1 MKKMNLLAMSL
12 VSAAALSFSSCSNN
26 DDLTGG
32 GAGTQS
38 QVKGFYMTL
47 AVQTPTSNGTRTS
60 IENPI
65 PTEDATAVE
74 AAVKNGTFYLVD
86 EKGSIVFSK
95 ALTGQDWTG
104 AIKDQAGSQKDGKT
118 TLQIQVENVAAGATY
133 KVYFKAGST
142 KMDNTAEPFT
152 IEKGKSVPGVFTAT
166 GITQTFTS
174 TSAFAKPCDTAN
186 DFSMFN
192 QNDAT
197 TNGNGYTVQFTDA
210 NKVENNPAKVMY
222 KNAESAIKIER
233 VTARVDVPTS
243 AETLEGK
250 YPANASQALKNAID
264 DAKKKVTKIELV
276 RYALSN
282 ITNKAYVMQNWDVA
296 ANKVWSLAIPTDATL
311 SQKKDAFGEKYLL
324 KDGGFKALKGAKND
338 YIFEN
343 NMSDATAMY
352 FEYKVTLD
360 ANQFKNA
367 AGELLPADFTD
378 GTFYR
383 YNNVIYTSF
392 DQILKAYKDV
402 AGLFEGKSATD
413 LQKELKEAKTKPTA
427 ETEKSVETK
436 LSEFRA
442 KYGIEVFNEGKTYYK
457 QVITDNQLSKNVI
470 QRNTIYR
477 LQVNKIFNVGA
488 QVPNGEID
496 KNGLFYLDVTVTVNP
511 WVLNVQGVELGD

>member
-1 MKKMNLLAMSL
+1 MKKMNLLVMSL
-12 VSAAALSFSSCSNN
+12 VSAAALSFSSCSSN
-26 DDLTGG
+26 DDLTG

-60 IENPI
+60 IKETT

-86 EKGSIVFSK
+86 ANGAVVFSK
-95 ALTGQDWTG
+95 TLTGQDWTG

-142 KMDNTAEPFT
+142 NMDTVEPFT
-152 IEKGKSVPGVFTAT
+152 ITTGTKKTGVFTAD
-166 GITQTFTS
+166 GIKQTFTS
-174 TSAFAKPCDTAN
+174 TAAFAKPCDTDN
-186 DFSMFN
+186 NFSMFN

-197 TNGNGYTVQFTDA
+197 TNGNGYTVTFTDA
-210 NKVENNPAKVMY
+210 NKVETTPAKVMY
-222 KNAESAIKIER
+222 NEVESPIKIER

-243 AETLEGK
+243 TEALLGE
-250 YPANASQALKNAID
+250 YPTNASQALKNAID

-282 ITNKAYVMQNWDVA
+282 VTNKAYVMQNWNVA
-296 ANKVWSLAIPTDATL
+296 NNVWSLAIPTGATL
-311 SQKKDAFGEKYLL
+311 SQTKDAFGEKYLL

-367 AGELLPADFTD
+367 AGELMPADFQD

-392 DQILKAYKDV
+392 DQIMKAYEDV
-402 AGLFEGKSATD
+402 TGLFQGQTAG
-413 LQKELKEAKTKPTA
+413 QLKEELAEAKKEYTADIVKP
-427 ETEKSVETK
+427 VETK

-457 QVITDNQLSKNVI
+457 QVIKDNQLDKNVI

-511 WVLNVQGVELGD
+511 WVLNTQDVELGD

>member
-1 MKKMNLLAMSL
+1 MNLLVMSL
-12 VSAAALSFSSCSNN
+12 VSAAALSFSSCSSN
-26 DDLTGG
+26 DDLTG

-86 EKGSIVFSK
+86 ANGSVVFSK
-95 ALTGQDWTG
+95 TLTGQDWTG
-104 AIKDQAGSQKDGKT
+104 AIKGQTGSQKDGRT

-142 KMDNTAEPFT
+142 NMDTVEPFT
-152 IEKGKSVPGVFTAT
+152 ITTGTKKTGVFTAD

-174 TSAFAKPCDTAN
+174 TAAFAKPCDTDN
-186 DFSMFN
+186 NFSMFN

-197 TNGNGYTVQFTDA
+197 TNGNGYTVTFTDA
-210 NKVENNPAKVMY
+210 NKVETTPAKVMY
-222 KNAESAIKIER
+222 NEVESPIKIER

-243 AETLEGK
+243 TENLLAE
-250 YPANASQALKNAID
+250 YPTNASQALKNAID

-282 ITNKAYVMQNWDVA
+282 VTNKAYVMQNWNVA
-296 ANKVWSLAIPTDATL
+296 NNVWSLAIPTGATL
-311 SQKKDAFGEKYLL
+311 SQTKDAFGEKYLL

-367 AGELLPADFTD
+367 AGELMPADFQD

-392 DQILKAYKDV
+392 AQIMKAYEDV
-402 AGLFEGKSATD
+402 TGLFDGKSATD
-413 LQKELKEAKTKPTA
+413 LQKELAEAKKEPTA

-442 KYGIEVFNEGKTYYK
+442 QYGIEVFNEGKTYYK
-457 QVITDNQLSKNVI
+457 QVIKDNQLDKNVI

>member
-1 MKKMNLLAMSL
+1 MNLLVMSL
-12 VSAAALSFSSCSNN
+12 VSAAALSFSSCSSN
-26 DDLTGG
+26 DDLTG

-60 IENPI
+60 IEAPI
-65 PTEDATAVE
+65 PTEDATAEE

-86 EKGSIVFSK
+86 SKGSVVFSK
-95 ALTGQDWTG
+95 TLSSQDWSG
-104 AIKDQAGSQKDGKT
+104 AVKDQADSKKDGRT
-118 TLQIQVENVAAGATY
+118 TLQIEVQNVAAGATY

-142 KMDNTAEPFT
+142 GMDTVEPFT
-152 IEKGKSVPGVFTAT
+152 ITTGTSKSGVFTVD
-166 GITQTFTS
+166 GIKQTFTAQNPFDK
-174 TSAFAKPCDTAN
+174 TCAGDYN
-186 DFSMFN
+186 FSMFN

-197 TNGNGYTVQFTDA
+197 TNGNAYTVTFTDA
-210 NKVENNPAKVMY
+210 NKVETTPAKVMY
-222 KNAESAIKIER
+222 KNQESAIKIER

-243 AETLEGK
+243 TEALLGE
-250 YPANASQALKNAID
+250 YPTNASQALKNAID
-264 DAKKKVTKIELV
+264 DAKKKVSKIELV

-282 ITNKAYVMQNWDVA
+282 VTNKTYVMQNWDVVD
-296 ANKVWSLAIPTDATL
+296 KVWNLAIPTGATL
-311 SQKKDAFGEKYLL
+311 SQTKDDFGTKYLL
-324 KDGGFKALKGAKND
+324 KDGGFKAMNGATND

-343 NMSDATAMY
+343 NKDEATAMY

-360 ANQFKNA
+360 ANQFKDA
-367 AGELLPADFTD
+367 AGELMPADFED

-392 DQILKAYKDV
+392 EQIMKAYEDV
-402 AGLFEGKSATD
+402 TGLFQGKTAKA
-413 LQKELKEAKTKPTA
+413 LQEELAEAKKEPTA
-427 ETEKSVETK
+427 DTEKSVETK
-436 LSEFRA
+436 LSEFRD

-457 QVITDNQLSKNVI
+457 QVITDNQLGKDVI

-496 KNGLFYLDVTVTVNP
+496 KNGMFYLDVTVTVNP
-511 WVLNVQGVELGD
+511 WVLNTQNVELGD

>member
-1 MKKMNLLAMSL
+1 MKKMNLLVMSL
-12 VSAAALSFSSCSNN
+12 VSAAAFSFSSCSSN
-26 DDLTGG
+26 DDLGG

-65 PTEDATAVE
+65 PTEDATAAE

-86 EKGSIVFSK
+86 ANGAVVFSK
-95 ALTGQDWTG
+95 TLTGQDWTG
-104 AIKDQAGSQKDGKT
+104 AIKDHTGSQKDGKT

-142 KMDNTAEPFT
+142 NMDTVEPFT
-152 IEKGKSVPGVFTAT
+152 ITTGTSKTGVFTAT

-174 TSAFAKPCDTAN
+174 TAAFAKPCDTDN

-197 TNGNGYTVQFTDA
+197 TNGNGYTVTFTDA
-210 NKVENNPAKVMY
+210 NKVENNPAKVKY
-222 KNAESAIKIER
+222 NNTESAIKIER

-243 AETLEGK
+243 TEALLGE

-264 DAKKKVTKIELV
+264 DAKEKVSKIELV

-282 ITNKAYVMQNWDVA
+282 VTNKTYVMQNWDVA
-296 ANKVWSLAIPTDATL
+296 NEVWSLAIPSDATL
-311 SQKKDAFGEKYLL
+311 SQTKDDFGSKYLL
-324 KDGGFKALKGAKND
+324 KDGYFKALTGATND

-343 NMSDATAMY
+343 NKSDATAMY
-352 FEYKVTLD
+352 FEYKVTLNED
-360 ANQFKNA
+360 LAKE
-367 AGELLPADFTD
+367 GVADFTD

-383 YNNVIYTSF
+383 YNNKIYTSF
-392 DQILKAYKDV
+392 EQIYNAYADV
-402 AGLFEGKSATD
+402 AGLFGGMNADQLK
-413 LQKELKEAKTKPTA
+413 KELEKAKEVETAEGAKT
-427 ETEKSVETK
+427 VETK

-442 KYGIEVFNEGKTYYK
+442 QYGIEVFNEGKTYYK
-457 QVITDNQLSKNVI
+457 QVIKDNQLNKNVI

-511 WVLNVQGVELGD
+511 WVLNTQDVELGD

>member
-26 DDLTGG
+26 DDLGG

-65 PTEDATAVE
+65 PTEDATAAE

-86 EKGSIVFSK
+86 ANGAVVFSK
-95 ALTGQDWTG
+95 TLTGQDWTG
-104 AIKDQAGSQKDGKT
+104 AIKDQTGSQKDGKT

-142 KMDNTAEPFT
+142 NMDTVEPFT
-152 IEKGKSVPGVFTAT
+152 ITTGTSKTGVFTAT

-174 TSAFAKPCDTAN
+174 TGAFAKPCDTDN
-186 DFSMFN
+186 NFSMFN

-197 TNGNGYTVQFTDA
+197 TDGNGYTVTFTDA
-210 NKVENNPAKVMY
+210 NKVEATPAKVMY
-222 KNAESAIKIER
+222 NNTEKAIKIER

-243 AETLEGK
+243 TEALLGE

-282 ITNKAYVMQNWDVA
+282 ITNKAYVMQNWNVA
-296 ANKVWSLAIPTDATL
+296 NSVWSLAIPTDATL
-311 SQKKDAFGEKYLL
+311 AQTKDAFGEKYLL
-324 KDGGFKALKGAKND
+324 KDGGFKALKGATND

-343 NMSDATAMY
+343 NKDDATAMY

-367 AGELLPADFTD
+367 AGELMPADCPD

-392 DQILKAYKDV
+392 AQIMKAYEDV
-402 AGLFEGKSATD
+402 TGLFEGKTAAQLKT
-413 LQKELKEAKTKPTA
+413 ELDEAKKEPTA
-427 ETEKSVETK
+427 ATEKSVETK
-436 LSEFRA
+436 LAEFRA

-457 QVITDNQLSKNVI
+457 QVIKDNQLDKNVI

>member
-12 VSAAALSFSSCSNN
+12 VSAAALSFSSCSSN
-26 DDLTGG
+26 DDLAG
-32 GAGTQS
+32 GAGNQS
-38 QVKGFYMTL
+38 KVEGFYMTL

-65 PTEDATAVE
+65 PTEDATAAE

-86 EKGSIVFSK
+86 ANGAVVFSK
-95 ALTGQDWTG
+95 TLTGQDWTG
-104 AIKDQAGSQKDGKT
+104 AIKDHTGSQKDGKT

-142 KMDNTAEPFT
+142 NMDTVEPFT
-152 IEKGKSVPGVFTAT
+152 ITTGTSKTGVFTAT

-174 TSAFAKPCDTAN
+174 TAAFAKPCDTDN

-197 TNGNGYTVQFTDA
+197 TNGNGYTVTFTDA
-210 NKVENNPAKVMY
+210 NKVENNPAKVKY
-222 KNAESAIKIER
+222 NNTESAIKIER

-243 AETLEGK
+243 TEALLGE

-264 DAKKKVTKIELV
+264 DAKEKVSKIELV

-282 ITNKAYVMQNWDVA
+282 VTNKTYVMQNWDVA
-296 ANKVWSLAIPTDATL
+296 NEVWSLAIPSDATL
-311 SQKKDAFGEKYLL
+311 SQTKDDFGSKYLL
-324 KDGGFKALKGAKND
+324 KDGYFKALTGATND

-343 NMSDATAMY
+343 NKSDATAMY
-352 FEYKVTLD
+352 FEYKVTLNED
-360 ANQFKNA
+360 LAKE
-367 AGELLPADFTD
+367 GVADFTD

-383 YNNVIYTSF
+383 YNNKIYTSF
-392 DQILKAYKDV
+392 EQIYNAYADV
-402 AGLFEGKSATD
+402 AGLFKGQTAAQLKTELTEDK
-413 LQKELKEAKTKPTA
+413 KEPTV
-427 ETEKSVETK
+427 ENEKSVETK
-436 LSEFRA
+436 LAEFRA

-457 QVITDNQLSKNVI
+457 QVIKDNQLNKNVI

-511 WVLNVQGVELGD
+511 WVLNTQDVELGD

>member
-1 MKKMNLLAMSL
+1 MKKMNLLVMSL
-12 VSAAALSFSSCSNN
+12 VSAAALSFSSCSSN
-26 DDLTGG
+26 DDLTG

-65 PTEDATAVE
+65 PTEDATAAE

-86 EKGSIVFSK
+86 ANGAVVFSK
-95 ALTGQDWTG
+95 TLTGQDWTG
-104 AIKDQAGSQKDGKT
+104 AIKDQADSQKDGKS
-118 TLQIQVENVAAGATY
+118 TLKIEVENVAAGATY

-142 KMDNTAEPFT
+142 NMDTVEPFT
-152 IEKGKSVPGVFTAT
+152 ITTGTSKTGVFTAT

-174 TSAFAKPCDTAN
+174 TSAFAKPCDTDN
-186 DFSMFN
+186 NFSMFN

-197 TNGNGYTVQFTDA
+197 TNGNGYTVTFTDA
-210 NKVENNPAKVMY
+210 NKVETTPAKVMY
-222 KNAESAIKIER
+222 NNAESAIKIER

-243 AETLEGK
+243 TEVLLGE
-250 YPANASQALKNAID
+250 YPANASQALKHAID
-264 DAKKKVTKIELV
+264 DAKKKVSKIELV

-282 ITNKAYVMQNWDVA
+282 VTNKTYVMQNWNVVD
-296 ANKVWSLAIPTDATL
+296 KVWNLAIPTDATL
-311 SQKKDAFGEKYLL
+311 SQTKDAFGEKYLL
-324 KDGGFKALKGAKND
+324 KDGGFKALNGATND

-343 NMSDATAMY
+343 NKDEATAMY

-360 ANQFKNA
+360 GSKFE
-367 AGELLPADFTD
+367 GTADCTD

-392 DQILKAYKDV
+392 EQIMKAYKDV
-402 AGLFEGKSATD
+402 AGLFEGKTAA
-413 LQKELKEAKTKPTA
+413 ELKTELEKAKEV
-427 ETEKSVETK
+427 ETVEGAKDVETK

-457 QVITDNQLSKNVI
+457 QVIKDNQLDKNVI

-477 LQVNKIFNVGA
+477 LKVNKIFNVGA

-511 WVLNVQGVELGD
+511 WVLNTQNVELGD

>member
-1 MKKMNLLAMSL
+1 MNLLVMSL
-12 VSAAALSFSSCSNN
+12 VSAAALSFSSCSSN
-26 DDLTGG
+26 DDLTG

-65 PTEDATAVE
+65 PTEDATAAE

-86 EKGSIVFSK
+86 ANGAVVFSK
-95 ALTGQDWTG
+95 TLTGQDWTG
-104 AIKDQAGSQKDGKT
+104 AIKGQTGSQKDGRT

-142 KMDNTAEPFT
+142 NMDTVEPFT
-152 IEKGKSVPGVFTAT
+152 ITTGTKKTGVFTAD

-174 TSAFAKPCDTAN
+174 TAAFAKPCDTDN
-186 DFSMFN
+186 NFSMFN

-197 TNGNGYTVQFTDA
+197 TNGNGYTVTFTDA
-210 NKVENNPAKVMY
+210 NKVETTPAKVMY
-222 KNAESAIKIER
+222 NEVESPIKIER

-243 AETLEGK
+243 TENLLAE
-250 YPANASQALKNAID
+250 YPTNASQALKNAID

-282 ITNKAYVMQNWDVA
+282 VTNKAYVMQNWNVA
-296 ANKVWSLAIPTDATL
+296 NNVWSLAIPTGATL
-311 SQKKDAFGEKYLL
+311 SQTKDAFGEKYLL

-367 AGELLPADFTD
+367 AGELMPADFQD

-392 DQILKAYKDV
+392 EQIMKAYEDV
-402 AGLFEGKSATD
+402 TGLFEGKTAAQLKT
-413 LQKELKEAKTKPTA
+413 ELENAKKV
-427 ETEKSVETK
+427 ETTEGAKDVETK

-457 QVITDNQLSKNVI
+457 QVIKDNQLDKNVI

-511 WVLNVQGVELGD
+511 WVLNTQDVELGD

>member
-1 MKKMNLLAMSL
+1 MKKMNLLVMSL
-12 VSAAALSFSSCSNN
+12 VSAAALSFSSCSSN
-26 DDLTGG
+26 DDLTG

-60 IENPI
+60 IKETT
-65 PTEDATAVE
+65 PTEDATRVE

-86 EKGSIVFSK
+86 ANGAVVFSK
-95 ALTGQDWTG
+95 TLTGQDWTG

-142 KMDNTAEPFT
+142 NMDTVEPFT
-152 IEKGKSVPGVFTAT
+152 ITTGTKKTGVFTAD
-166 GITQTFTS
+166 GIKQTFTS
-174 TSAFAKPCDTAN
+174 TAAFAKPCDTDN
-186 DFSMFN
+186 NFSMFN

-197 TNGNGYTVQFTDA
+197 TNGNGYTVTFTDA
-210 NKVENNPAKVMY
+210 NKVETTPAKVMY
-222 KNAESAIKIER
+222 NEVESPIKIER

-243 AETLEGK
+243 TENLLAE
-250 YPANASQALKNAID
+250 YPTNASQALKNAID

-282 ITNKAYVMQNWDVA
+282 VTNKAYVMQNWNVA
-296 ANKVWSLAIPTDATL
+296 NNVWSLAIPTGATL
-311 SQKKDAFGEKYLL
+311 SQTKDAFGEKYLL

-367 AGELLPADFTD
+367 AGELLPADFED

-392 DQILKAYKDV
+392 EQIMKAYADV
-402 AGLFEGKSATD
+402 TGLFQGMSATD
-413 LQKELKEAKTKPTA
+413 LQKELAEAKKAPIA

-457 QVITDNQLSKNVI
+457 QVIKDNQLDKNVI

-511 WVLNVQGVELGD
+511 WVLNTQDVELGD

>member
-1 MKKMNLLAMSL
+1 MNLLVMSL
-12 VSAAALSFSSCSNN
+12 VSAAALSFSSCSSN
-26 DDLTGG
+26 DDLTG

-65 PTEDATAVE
+65 PTEDATAEE

-86 EKGSIVFSK
+86 ANGAVVFSK
-95 ALTGQDWTG
+95 TLTGQDWTG
-104 AIKDQAGSQKDGKT
+104 AIKGQTGSQKNGKT

-142 KMDNTAEPFT
+142 NMDTVEPFT
-152 IEKGKSVPGVFTAT
+152 ITTGTKKTGVFTVD
-166 GITQTFTS
+166 GIKQTFTAQNPFDK
-174 TSAFAKPCDTAN
+174 TCAGDKN
-186 DFSMFN
+186 FSMFN

-197 TNGNGYTVQFTDA
+197 TNGNGYTVTFTDA
-210 NKVENNPAKVMY
+210 NKVETTPAKVMY
-222 KNAESAIKIER
+222 NEVESPIKIER

-243 AETLEGK
+243 TEELLGE

-264 DAKKKVTKIELV
+264 DAKKKVSKIELV

-282 ITNKAYVMQNWDVA
+282 VTNKAYVMQNWNVA
-296 ANKVWSLAIPTDATL
+296 NNVWSLAIPTGATL
-311 SQKKDAFGEKYLL
+311 SQTKDAFGEKYLL

-367 AGELLPADFTD
+367 AGELMPADFQD

-392 DQILKAYKDV
+392 EQIMKAYEDV
-402 AGLFEGKSATD
+402 TGLFEGKTAAQLKT
-413 LQKELKEAKTKPTA
+413 ELENAKKV
-427 ETEKSVETK
+427 ETTEGAKDVETK

-457 QVITDNQLSKNVI
+457 QVIKDNQLDKNVI

-511 WVLNVQGVELGD
+511 WVLNTQDVELGD

>member
-1 MKKMNLLAMSL
+1 MNLLVMSL
-12 VSAAALSFSSCSNN
+12 VSAAALSFSSCSSN
-26 DDLTGG
+26 DDLGG
-32 GAGTQS
+32 GAGTQQS

-60 IENPI
+60 INDVPK
-65 PTEDATAVE
+65 EDATAVE

-86 EKGSIVFSK
+86 ANGAVVFSK
-95 ALTGQDWTG
+95 TLTGQDWTG

-142 KMDNTAEPFT
+142 NMDTVEPFT
-152 IEKGKSVPGVFTAT
+152 ITTGTKKTGVFTAD
-166 GITQTFTS
+166 GIKQTFTS
-174 TSAFAKPCDTAN
+174 TAAFAKPCDTDN
-186 DFSMFN
+186 NFSMFN

-197 TNGNGYTVQFTDA
+197 TNGNGYTVTFTDA
-210 NKVENNPAKVMY
+210 NKVETTPAKVMY
-222 KNAESAIKIER
+222 NNQESAIKIER

-243 AETLEGK
+243 TEALLGE
-250 YPANASQALKNAID
+250 YPTNASQALKNAID

-282 ITNKAYVMQNWDVA
+282 VTNKAYVMQNWDVA
-296 ANKVWSLAIPTDATL
+296 NNVWSLAIPTDATL
-311 SQKKDAFGEKYLL
+311 SQKKEAFGDKYLL

-343 NMSDATAMY
+343 NKDEATAMY

-367 AGELLPADFTD
+367 AGELMPADFED

-392 DQILKAYKDV
+392 DQIMKAYEDV
-402 AGLFEGKSATD
+402 TGLFQGKSATA
-413 LQKELKEAKTKPTA
+413 LQTELAEAKTEPTVD
-427 ETEKSVETK
+427 TEKSVETK
-436 LSEFRA
+436 LSEFRD

-511 WVLNVQGVELGD
+511 WVLNTQDVELGD

>member
-1 MKKMNLLAMSL
+1 MKKMNLLVMSL
-12 VSAAALSFSSCSNN
+12 VSAAALSFSSCSSN
-26 DDLTGG
+26 DDLTG

-60 IENPI
+60 IEETTPK
-65 PTEDATAVE
+65 EDATAVE

-86 EKGSIVFSK
+86 ANGAVVFSK
-95 ALTGQDWTG
+95 TLTGQDWTG

-142 KMDNTAEPFT
+142 NMDTVEPFT
-152 IEKGKSVPGVFTAT
+152 ITTGTKKTGVFTAD
-166 GITQTFTS
+166 GITHTFTS
-174 TSAFAKPCDTAN
+174 TAAFAKPCDTDN
-186 DFSMFN
+186 NFSMFN

-197 TNGNGYTVQFTDA
+197 TNGNGYTVTFTDA
-210 NKVENNPAKVMY
+210 NKVETTPAKVMY
-222 KNAESAIKIER
+222 NEVESPIKIER

-243 AETLEGK
+243 TENLLAE
-250 YPANASQALKNAID
+250 YPTNASQALKNAID
-264 DAKKKVTKIELV
+264 DAKEKVSKIELV

-282 ITNKAYVMQNWDVA
+282 VTNKAYVMQNWNVA
-296 ANKVWSLAIPTDATL
+296 NNVWSLAIPTGATL
-311 SQKKDAFGEKYLL
+311 SQTKDAFGEKYLL

-367 AGELLPADFTD
+367 AGELMPADFQD

-392 DQILKAYKDV
+392 EQIMKAYEDV
-402 AGLFEGKSATD
+402 TGLFEGKTAAQLKT
-413 LQKELKEAKTKPTA
+413 ELENAKKV
-427 ETEKSVETK
+427 ETTEGAKDVETK

-457 QVITDNQLSKNVI
+457 QVIKDNQLDKNVI

-511 WVLNVQGVELGD
+511 WVLNTQDVELGD

>member
-1 MKKMNLLAMSL
+1 MKKMNLLVMSL

-26 DDLTGG
+26 DDLGG
-32 GAGTQS
+32 GSGNQS

-65 PTEDATAVE
+65 PKEDATAEE

-86 EKGSIVFSK
+86 ANGAVVFSK
-95 ALTGQDWTG
+95 TLTGQDWTG

-142 KMDNTAEPFT
+142 NMDTVEPFT
-152 IEKGKSVPGVFTAT
+152 ITTGTKKTGVFTAD

-174 TSAFAKPCDTAN
+174 TAAFAKPCDTDN
-186 DFSMFN
+186 NFSMFN

-197 TNGNGYTVQFTDA
+197 TNGNGYTVTFTDA
-210 NKVENNPAKVMY
+210 NKVETTPAKVMY
-222 KNAESAIKIER
+222 NEVESPIKIER

-243 AETLEGK
+243 TEELLGE
-250 YPANASQALKNAID
+250 YPTNASQALKNAID

-282 ITNKAYVMQNWDVA
+282 VTNMAYVMQNWNVA
-296 ANKVWSLAIPTDATL
+296 NNVWSLAIPTGATL
-311 SQKKDAFGEKYLL
+311 SQTKDAFGEKYLL

-367 AGELLPADFTD
+367 AGELMPADFQD

-392 DQILKAYKDV
+392 EQIMKAYEDV
-402 AGLFEGKSATD
+402 TGLFEGKTAAQLKT
-413 LQKELKEAKTKPTA
+413 ELENAKKV
-427 ETEKSVETK
+427 ETTEGAKDVETK

-457 QVITDNQLSKNVI
+457 QVIKDNQLDKNVI

-511 WVLNVQGVELGD
+511 WVLNTQDVELGD

>member
-1 MKKMNLLAMSL
+1 MKKMNLLVMSL
-12 VSAAALSFSSCSNN
+12 VSAAALSFSSCSSN
-26 DDLTGG
+26 DDLTG

-60 IENPI
+60 INDVPK
-65 PTEDATAVE
+65 EDATAEE

-86 EKGSIVFSK
+86 ANGAVVFSK
-95 ALTGQDWTG
+95 TLTGQDWTG

-142 KMDNTAEPFT
+142 NMDTVEPFT
-152 IEKGKSVPGVFTAT
+152 ITTGTKKTGVFTAD

-174 TSAFAKPCDTAN
+174 TAAFAKPCDTDN
-186 DFSMFN
+186 NFSMFN

-197 TNGNGYTVQFTDA
+197 TNGNGYTVTFTDA
-210 NKVENNPAKVMY
+210 NKVETTPAKVMY
-222 KNAESAIKIER
+222 NEVESPIKIER

-243 AETLEGK
+243 TEELLGE

-264 DAKKKVTKIELV
+264 DAKEKVSKIELV

-282 ITNKAYVMQNWDVA
+282 VTNKAYVMQNWNVA
-296 ANKVWSLAIPTDATL
+296 NNVWSLAIPTGATL
-311 SQKKDAFGEKYLL
+311 SQTKDAFGEKYLL

-343 NMSDATAMY
+343 NKDEATAMY

-367 AGELLPADFTD
+367 AGELMTADFQD

-392 DQILKAYKDV
+392 EQIMKAYEDV
-402 AGLFEGKSATD
+402 TGLFQAQTAAQLKTELENAKKVETTEG
-413 LQKELKEAKTKPTA
+413 AKD
-427 ETEKSVETK
+427 VETK

-457 QVITDNQLSKNVI
+457 QVIKDNQLDKNVI

-496 KNGLFYLDVTVTVNP
+496 KNGMFYLDVTVTVNP
-511 WVLNVQGVELGD
+511 WVLNTQDVELGD

>member
-1 MKKMNLLAMSL
+1 MKKMNLLVMSL
-12 VSAAALSFSSCSNN
+12 VSAAALSFSSCSSN
-26 DDLTGG
+26 DDLTG

-65 PTEDATAVE
+65 PTEDATAAE

-86 EKGSIVFSK
+86 ANGAVVFSK
-95 ALTGQDWTG
+95 TLTGQDWTG
-104 AIKDQAGSQKDGKT
+104 AIKGQTGSQKDGRT

-142 KMDNTAEPFT
+142 NMDTVEPFT
-152 IEKGKSVPGVFTAT
+152 ITTGTKKTGVFTAD

-174 TSAFAKPCDTAN
+174 TAAFAKPCDTDN
-186 DFSMFN
+186 NFSMFN

-197 TNGNGYTVQFTDA
+197 TNGNGYTVTFTDA
-210 NKVENNPAKVMY
+210 NKVETTPAKVMY
-222 KNAESAIKIER
+222 NNEERAIKIER

-243 AETLEGK
+243 TEELLGE
-250 YPANASQALKNAID
+250 YPTNASQALKNAID
-264 DAKKKVTKIELV
+264 DAKKKVSKIELV

-282 ITNKAYVMQNWDVA
+282 VTNKTYVMQNWNVA
-296 ANKVWSLAIPTDATL
+296 NRVWSLAIPTDATL
-311 SQKKDAFGEKYLL
+311 SQTKDAFGEKYLL
-324 KDGGFKALKGAKND
+324 KDGGFKALKDAKND

-343 NMSDATAMY
+343 NKDEATAMY

-367 AGELLPADFTD
+367 AGELMPADFQD

-392 DQILKAYKDV
+392 AQIMKAYEDV
-402 AGLFEGKSATD
+402 TGLFDGKSATG
-413 LQKELKEAKTKPTA
+413 LQTELAEAKIKPTA

-457 QVITDNQLSKNVI
+457 QVIKDNQLSKNVI

-511 WVLNVQGVELGD
+511 WVLNTQDVELGD